1 MEGHLWKGNTS
12 AQNLTELNC
21 REIYV
26 PVVYP
31 ASGHIFAVCAG
42 VRKVLLRTLLTLR
55 KCSTVTRPWDK
66 GRGGWSSRPLDKG
79 RGEVSKKLF
88 SALRASVWSKNKR
101 GALVP
106 RAPPLNPPLK
116 CRLCLQGI
124 AIAHRSADMIRKL
137 LVFFFFFL
145 YLRWVAAQWDKCNS
159 AKQNTSKSHKTRNKQ
174 RTGMD
179 GKPIH
184 RTRQGVEPRPPVNI
198 KQNARQQKH

>member
-31 ASGHIFAVCAG
+31 ASGHIFAVCTG

-55 KCSTVTRPWDK
+55 KCSTVSRPWDK
-66 GRGGWSSRPLDKG
+66 GAGSSRRLDKG
-79 RGEVSKKLF
+79 RGGRSPKKLF
-88 SALRASVWSKNKR
+88 SALRESVWSKNKV
-101 GALVP
+101 GARVP
-106 RAPPLNPPLK
+106 RAPPLNPPLE

-137 LVFFFFFL
+137 LVCFFFFVFE
-145 YLRWVAAQWDKCNS
+145 VS
-159 AKQNTSKSHKTRNKQ
+159 G
-174 RTGMD
+174 RTVG
-179 GKPIH
+179 
-184 RTRQGVEPRPPVNI
+184 
-198 KQNARQQKH
+198 

>member
-42 VRKVLLRTLLTLR
+42 VRKVLLSTLLTLR
-55 KCSTVTRPWDK
+55 KCSAVSRPWDK
-66 GRGGWSSRPLDKG
+66 GGGGGGSSRPLDKG
-79 RGEVSKKLF
+79 RGSGLQKNF
-88 SALRASVWSKNKR
+88 FRPFGPQFDLRIR
-101 GALVP
+101 GGARVP

-124 AIAHRSADMIRKL
+124 AIAHLSADMIRKL
-137 LVFFFFFL
+137 LLFFL

-159 AKQNTSKSHKTRNKQ
+159 AKQNTSKSHKTHNKQ

-179 GKPIH
+179 GEPIH
-184 RTRQGVEPRPPVNI
+184 PTRQGVEPRPPANN
-198 KQNARQQKH
+198 KQNTRQQKH

>member
-31 ASGHIFAVCAG
+31 ASGHIFAVCTG

-55 KCSTVTRPWDK
+55 KCSTVSRPWDK
-66 GRGGWSSRPLDKG
+66 GAGGG
-79 RGEVSKKLF
+79 GVIQT
-88 SALRASVWSKNKR
+88 
-101 GALVP
+101 
-106 RAPPLNPPLK
+106 
-116 CRLCLQGI
+116 CLQGI

-137 LVFFFFFL
+137 LVFFFFL

-159 AKQNTSKSHKTRNKQ
+159 AKQNTSKSHKTHNKQ

-179 GKPIH
+179 GEPIH
-184 RTRQGVEPRPPVNI
+184 PTRQGVEPRPPANNKLNKIRGNKNI
-198 KQNARQQKH
+198 NTAGGGRIHQQWISWGTKQITVQGT